1 MRLNIIFKRGV
12 CKLKVFISHKQ
23 EDSIT
28 AGQILQKLK
37 ESGADAYLDLLEG
50 ELLLKGEKLT
60 QHLKKR
66 LSECTDLMA
75 VVSNITQIS
84 WWVPFEIGMAAQ
96 QDFPIVTYLKGAVEL
111 PDYLSYWPKL
121 KSINDISK
129 YVRVKKSVEQQIIV
143 EKSLGKTWNFSSKGT
158 PTDWFYKELRSAL

>member
-1 MRLNIIFKRGV
+1 M
-12 CKLKVFISHKQ
+12 KVFISHKH
-23 EDSIT
+23 EDSFT
-28 AGQILQKLK
+28 ASQIVQKLN
-37 ESGADAYLDLLEG
+37 ESSVDAYLDLLDG

-60 QHLKKR
+60 KHIKDKLR
-66 LSECTDLMA
+66 ECTDLMA

-96 QDFPIVTYLKGAVEL
+96 QDFPIVTYLKGGVDL

-121 KSINDISK
+121 KSINDIGK
-129 YVRVKKSVEQQIIV
+129 YVQVKKSVEKQLIN
-143 EKSLGKTWNFSSKGT
+143 EKSIGKTWNFALKGT